1 MTSTPNKLDTSP
13 EFKADLAH
21 NLKLF
26 TPLQIANDYKVTDQA
41 VRDYCRRNKIAM
53 PTQTARRLNRMNYI
67 RTSLKDGFTPKDIR
81 SELQLTTQQ
90 YASLVRHMPDAQ
102 KQKQG
107 PRALPFHVV
116 DKKQTLAQ
124 RLAFA
129 MKQANAS
136 AAEVAFAGGIS
147 EMTLHNML
155 TARGSMLNNGNTL
168 LGVAI
173 ALNVELDWL
182 VGHAPQ
188 RTRTGHPSLNARPG
202 AKHAKTGVTNV

>member
-26 TPLQIANDYKVTDQA
+26 TPLQIATDYKVTDQA
-41 VRDYCRRNKIAM
+41 VRDYCRRHKIAM
-53 PTQTARRLNRMNYI
+53 PTPTARRLNRMDYI
-67 RTSLKDGFTPKDIR
+67 RTSLKDGFTPNDIR
-81 SELQLTTQQ
+81 NELQLTTQQ

-102 KQKQG
+102 KKKQG
-107 PRALPFHVV
+107 PRALPFDVV
-116 DKKQTLAQ
+116 GKKQTLAQ

-147 EMTLHNML
+147 EMTLHNIL

-188 RTRTGHPSLNARPG
+188 RTRTDHPNLNSRPG
-202 AKHAKTGVTNV
+202 GKYAKKGVTNV